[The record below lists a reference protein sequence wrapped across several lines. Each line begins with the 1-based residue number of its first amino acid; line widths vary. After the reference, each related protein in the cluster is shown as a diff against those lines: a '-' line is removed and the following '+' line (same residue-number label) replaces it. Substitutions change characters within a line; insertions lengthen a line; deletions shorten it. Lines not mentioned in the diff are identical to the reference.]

1 VGEILLEVLV
11 TTGAPIIVGT
21 CATLI
26 ALGHKLDLLDNT
38 LLSVE
43 LDDDEESGGGR

>member
-1 VGEILLEVLV
+1 VGEIVQVVLLILAGP
-11 TTGAPIIVGT
+11 TIVGT
-21 CATLI
+21 CTTLI
-26 ALGHKLDLLDNT
+26 ALGHKTDLLDNT

>member
-1 VGEILLEVLV
+1 VGEIVLEVLLNL
-11 TTGAPIIVGT
+11 GAPIIVGT

-26 ALGHKLDLLDNT
+26 ALGHKTDLLVNT

-43 LDDDEESGGGR
+43 